1 MPIEFLYLY
10 LTFHYNAVLINQPF
24 VLSMQLKNIFLFL
37 LLTMGSPPLLQAQNA
52 EMEIRQVI
60 TALFE
65 VMRQADSAALAS
77 VFSPDCT
84 MQTIATDKAGKS
96 VVRNEEVSKF
106 VSSIA
111 RQKPGMIDEQIVFE
125 TIKIDG
131 PLAIVWTPYR
141 FIYNGNFSHSGV
153 NVFCLVNLGGN
164 WKIQYIIDTRKR
176 G

>member
-1 MPIEFLYLY
+1 
-10 LTFHYNAVLINQPF
+10 
-24 VLSMQLKNIFLFL
+24 MQLKNIFLFL
-37 LLTMGSPPLLQAQNA
+37 LLTMGSPHLLQAQNA

-65 VMRQADSAALAS
+65 GMRQADSAAVAS

>member
-1 MPIEFLYLY
+1 
-10 LTFHYNAVLINQPF
+10 
-24 VLSMQLKNIFLFL
+24 
-37 LLTMGSPPLLQAQNA
+37 MGSPHLLQAQNA

-60 TALFE
+60 TALFDG
-65 VMRQADSAALAS
+65 MRQADSAAVAS

>member
-1 MPIEFLYLY
+1 
-10 LTFHYNAVLINQPF
+10 
-24 VLSMQLKNIFLFL
+24 MQLKNIFLFL
-37 LLTMGSPPLLQAQNA
+37 LLTMGSPHLLQAQNA

-60 TALFE
+60 TALFDG
-65 VMRQADSAALAS
+65 MRQADSAAVAS

-153 NVFCLVNLGGN
+153 NVFCLVNLAGN

>member
-37 LLTMGSPPLLQAQNA
+37 LLTMGNPHLLQAQNA

-60 TALFE
+60 TALFDG
-65 VMRQADSAALAS
+65 MRQADSAAVAS

-84 MQTIATDKAGKS
+84 MQTIATDKSGNS
-96 VVRNEEVSKF
+96 VVKTDAVSRF
-106 VSSIA
+106 VSSIGKN
-111 RQKPGMIDEQIVFE
+111 KPGVLDEQVVIE

>member
-1 MPIEFLYLY
+1 
-10 LTFHYNAVLINQPF
+10 
-24 VLSMQLKNIFLFL
+24 
-37 LLTMGSPPLLQAQNA
+37 
-52 EMEIRQVI
+52 
-60 TALFE
+60 
-65 VMRQADSAALAS
+65 MRQADSAAVAS
-77 VFSPDCT
+77 VFGPDCT
-84 MQTIATDKAGKS
+84 LQTIATDKAGKS
-96 VVRNEEVSKF
+96 VVRNKEVSKF

-131 PLAIVWTPYR
+131 PLAIVCPPYR

>member
-1 MPIEFLYLY
+1 
-10 LTFHYNAVLINQPF
+10 
-24 VLSMQLKNIFLFL
+24 
-37 LLTMGSPPLLQAQNA
+37 MGSPHLLQAQKA

-60 TALFE
+60 TALFDG
-65 VMRQADSAALAS
+65 MRQADSAAVAS

>member
-1 MPIEFLYLY
+1 
-10 LTFHYNAVLINQPF
+10 
-24 VLSMQLKNIFLFL
+24 MQLKNIFLFL
-37 LLTMGSPPLLQAQNA
+37 LLTMGSPHLLQAQNA

-60 TALFE
+60 TALFDG
-65 VMRQADSAALAS
+65 MRQADSAAVAS

-125 TIKIDG
+125 TIKSDG